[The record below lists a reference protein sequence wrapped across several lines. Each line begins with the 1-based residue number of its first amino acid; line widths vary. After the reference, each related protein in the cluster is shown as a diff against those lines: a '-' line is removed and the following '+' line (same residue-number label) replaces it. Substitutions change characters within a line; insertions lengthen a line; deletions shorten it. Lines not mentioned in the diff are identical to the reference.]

1 MLRVICHEYPV
12 YNWNGFERV
21 YAIVGLVHNDYLVI
35 DRFCEIPNGSDT
47 PKETFTVIAKDLM
60 IIATALLPPESIVGF
75 AHTHPPT
82 QHIPSDEDITG
93 IGKDLFGIVICEN
106 KRVWYS
112 ENGELL
118 INELV

>member
-35 DRFCEIPNGSDT
+35 DRFCEIPNHSDT
-47 PKETFTVIAKDLM
+47 PEETFAVIAKDLM

-82 QHIPSDEDITG
+82 HYIPSDEDIAG
-93 IGKDLFGIVICEN
+93 IGKGLFGLVICEN

-112 ENGELL
+112 ESGELL
-118 INELV
+118 VNNLF